1 MKYLRAIGIGVLFW
15 LIIFIEISITMI
27 GLKFSNTLVY
37 IIHYIVMIPLGI
49 FIAWLYYK
57 SKDKINGFLLGL
69 FIVIT
74 GIVLDLMI
82 TVPLF
87 IIPSGGTYISYF
99 SEIFLIIGFIEAV
112 IIIGIYDF
120 FKKRIN

>member
-1 MKYLRAIGIGVLFW
+1 
-15 LIIFIEISITMI
+15 
-27 GLKFSNTLVY
+27 
-37 IIHYIVMIPLGI
+37 MIPLGI